1 MPSGRD
7 MVYKEFIK
15 SQTAFVK
22 VILIKHVLTIDD
34 MLPTPFIQLK

>member
-1 MPSGRD
+1 

-34 MLPTPFIQLK
+34 MLPTSFIQLK